1 MNRVEL
7 LRDLFMWA
15 YERSTKEY
23 LKAKSGVVEPDLLR
37 LTYRDAIRHIVKAVV
52 QNPEQDPL
60 ALLTGQVALAVPG
73 PQREDVRA
81 LVIQELRRLHEGVL
95 ARYGLL
101 PSELARWR
109 SIQG

>member
-1 MNRVEL
+1 M
-7 LRDLFMWA
+7 LRARTASAL
-15 YERSTKEY
+15 T
-23 LKAKSGVVEPDLLR
+23 AKSSVVEPDLLR
-37 LTYRDAIRHIVKAVV
+37 LTYRDAIRQMVKAVV

-60 ALLTGQVALAVPG
+60 ALVATQVALAAPG
-73 PQREDVRA
+73 PDREDVRA

>member
-1 MNRVEL
+1 VEL

-23 LKAKSGVVEPDLLR
+23 LTAKSSVVEPDVLR

-60 ALLTGQVALAVPG
+60 ALVATQVALAAPG
-73 PQREDVRA
+73 PDRENVRA
-81 LVIQELRRLHEGVL
+81 LVMQELRRLHEGVL
-95 ARYGLL
+95 ARYGLR
-101 PSELARWR
+101 PAEMERWR